1 VVKEM
6 KNDVR
11 THLGVDVRR
20 HVVKLRMAGDYDV
33 SEKHFETNLHR
44 I

>member
-1 VVKEM
+1 M